1 MSPAAG
7 GQMETA
13 HRDWAGRREGAAER
27 VGREYG
33 CPAAGGFGLLG

>member
-7 GQMETA
+7 GQVETA
-13 HRDWAGRREGAAER
+13 QRDWAAHDEGAAER

-33 CPAAGGFGLLG
+33 CPAAGGFGLLA